1 MTRHEQGVERYI
13 NTALYSHAN
22 FTYHTQKT
30 MTVVSI
36 PLESRQKSRNTNRN
50 HGFPGVK
57 QSMRLVAFFLLL
69 WCIAAAFTVTRQA
82 YLSALLLSAQNNTIP
97 AATSTANPTKIL
109 YIVTSMAEFDNGQRN
124 TLQGR
129 DRYKETLIPLVSEAV
144 ASMISFG
151 YTVDLYLI
159 THYELTPDR
168 QLLLRNAV
176 PPTVGLQVWDDA
188 TPLGYAPPKNNNEQ
202 DGLTSLQPISN
213 ALARQHRLVIKD
225 KFLEYDLFVNFED
238 DMLVNG
244 HHVQHYL
251 SMTEEIHRLKR
262 SAPGRTSATTALATP
277 RDPRQRLQ
285 QAIRP
290 IDQFYGNL
298 TKIQLAR
305 LFPGFI
311 RVEVVSEQNQ
321 HDFNQGRSDVPISVL
336 RNQTFNKLSIKTQ
349 IDPKPCCHK
358 GQANSTNLLSSV
370 LEVRPRIDDIFLW
383 ETATIALGL
392 HRMPASSSL
401 DWVFLQRGV
410 DQIYLQRDKII
421 GEYWTGTNLSFTN
434 EIGDTE
440 QPPERPNPTHPKYIN
455 NQGGWMATPEQLY
468 AWHGHCNNQNRGPPV
483 SSSSLLPPFDDGTDG
498 LKNNVEFW
506 SGGISFVGMNTC
518 QLQRI
523 VSLQPD
529 DFSKHLIY
537 HTSNNKQ
544 KSKNLA
550 FTNVQTF
557 WDELYSVQLEAE
569 AVIPVAQ

>member
-1 MTRHEQGVERYI
+1 MIIVAMPVEARRKSHNSSNSRQGIFGVEQI
-13 NTALYSHAN
+13 
-22 FTYHTQKT
+22 
-30 MTVVSI
+30 
-36 PLESRQKSRNTNRN
+36 
-50 HGFPGVK
+50 
-57 QSMRLVAFFLLL
+57 MRLVAFFLLL
-69 WCIAAAFTVTRQA
+69 WCIAAAFTVTHHT
-82 YLSALLLSAQNNTIP
+82 YFSALLSAQNNTIP
-97 AATSTANPTKIL
+97 ASTSTADQTKIL

-129 DRYKETLIPLVSEAV
+129 DRYKEALIPVVSEAT

-151 YTVDLYLI
+151 YSVDVYLI
-159 THYELTPDR
+159 THYELPADR
-168 QLLLRNAV
+168 QQLLRNAV
-176 PPTVGLQVWDDA
+176 PSTVGLQVWDDA
-188 TPLGYAPPKNNNEQ
+188 TPFGYSPPKNNNEQ
-202 DGLTSLQPISN
+202 DGLKSIQRISN

-262 SAPGRTSATTALATP
+262 TAPGRRSTTTTLATS
-277 RDPRQRLQ
+277 RDPRQRPQ
-285 QAIRP
+285 QGVQP
-290 IDQFYGNL
+290 LDQYYGNL

-321 HDFNQGRSDVPISVL
+321 QDFNQGRADIPISVL
-336 RNQTFNKLSIKTQ
+336 RNQTSNKGSITTK
-349 IDPKPCCHK
+349 IDPKPCCHLPSSLP
-358 GQANSTNLLSSV
+358 QA
-370 LEVRPRIDDIFLW
+370 RPLIDDVFLW

-392 HRMPASSSL
+392 HKMPETSSL

-410 DQIYLQRDKII
+410 DQVFLQRDKII
-421 GEYWTGTNLSFTN
+421 GEYWTGTNY
-434 EIGDTE
+434 GDTE
-440 QPPERPNPTHPKYIN
+440 KPPERPNPTHPKYIN

-468 AWHGHCNNQNRGPPV
+468 AWHGHCNNQNRGPPLSSSSSS

-550 FTNVQTF
+550 FTNVQF
-557 WDELYSVQLEAE
+557 FFDQLYSVQLGAE
-569 AVIPVAQ
+569 ALIPVVH